1 MGEVIVNF
9 IIILYKGGYIS
20 IDDFYLVLVRIIIV
34 CRYFCGFINICNIF
48 NYLIYKKYGFII
60 GLMMYC
66 SVIFKD
72 ILY

>member
-34 CRYFCGFINICNIF
+34 CRYFYGFINICNIF
-48 NYLIYKKYGFII
+48 IYLI
-60 GLMMYC
+60 
-66 SVIFKD
+66 
-72 ILY
+72 

>member
-34 CRYFCGFINICNIF
+34 CRYFCGFINISNIF
-48 NYLIYKKYGFII
+48 NYLIKKNGFII
-60 GLMMYC
+60 VLMMYC